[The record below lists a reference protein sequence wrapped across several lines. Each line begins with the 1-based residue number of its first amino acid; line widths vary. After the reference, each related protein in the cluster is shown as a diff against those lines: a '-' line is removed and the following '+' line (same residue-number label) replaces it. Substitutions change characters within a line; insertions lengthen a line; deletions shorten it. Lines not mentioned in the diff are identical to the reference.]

1 MRRKIVIIISVLMV
15 IFDIGITV
23 AVYDAGERQL
33 AAAVEA
39 AAEAVALVRDYVR
52 PIPRLGA
59 WGRAAEF

>member
-1 MRRKIVIIISVLMV
+1 MV

-59 WGRAAEF
+59 WGRATEF